1 MPLCIWYKLMLFI
14 AFGTIPAG
22 HVYAAVFSD
31 SNKYVGY
38 RDVGLSRQPPV
49 EEIRVGFPNVFEKCV
64 AESDLCDV
72 VKVKLQALVIPALSE
87 VALEGVGLQGVQRC
101 MHVYTEKTFVQ

>member
-1 MPLCIWYKLMLFI
+1 MLFI
-14 AFGTIPAG
+14 TFGTIPAG

-49 EEIRVGFPNVFEKCV
+49 EEIRVGFPNVLEKCV

-72 VKVKLQALVIPALSE
+72 VKVKLQALVVPALSE

-101 MHVYTEKTFVQ
+101 MPVYTEKTFVQ